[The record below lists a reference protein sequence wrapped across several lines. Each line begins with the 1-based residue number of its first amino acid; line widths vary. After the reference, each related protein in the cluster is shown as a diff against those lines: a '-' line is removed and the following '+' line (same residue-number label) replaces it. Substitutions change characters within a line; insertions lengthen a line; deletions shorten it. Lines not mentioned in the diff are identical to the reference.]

1 MKTRHFKLSLVTAL
15 LFSTASITTLA
26 QEPALDLHVQCTQ
39 TKLEDGNGERL
50 IFADQAHIKLHG
62 NTIDDFQWE
71 SSLFRTD
78 HGHECSIDKDDQLLA
93 EVTEKGWRISLKD
106 AIATRTQRGY
116 DFDRGYQCSIRVERE
131 GEMVHIRPT
140 CPALCGSRMN
150 FTELKINTSNGQC
163 EYQD

>member
-1 MKTRHFKLSLVTAL
+1 MKKRHIKLSLLTAL
-15 LFSTASITTLA
+15 LLSAASTATSA
-26 QEPALDLHVQCTQ
+26 QEPALDLHLQCTQ
-39 TKLEDGNGERL
+39 TKLEDGDGERL
-50 IFADQAHIKLHG
+50 IFADQAHIQLRG
-62 NTIDDFQWE
+62 DTIDEFQWE

-106 AIATRTQRGY
+106 AVATRTQRGY

-131 GEMVHIRPT
+131 GDVVHIKPT

-150 FTELKINTSNGQC
+150 FTELKVDVNTGKC
-163 EYQD
+163 HYED